1 MVNERLN
8 SFWAKRTSDAFFK
21 SGEFVVDKSIEFLA
35 KTKTNAHLS
44 NGKYHWRVFNAWA

>member
-1 MVNERLN
+1 MVTDKLN
-8 SFWAKRTSDAFFK
+8 NFWVKRTSEAFFK

-44 NGKYHWRVFNAWA
+44 NGKYY